1 MALHC
6 PGCAWLSSAIYVSI
20 HFSRPPF
27 VRLARASISFLR
39 TVSCTRLIDGR
50 AVYSSA
56 RQLMR
61 LGRPIILGKSGLWK
75 RAECE
80 YLFCR
85 DGSLHRRRSA
95 ICRWRHRLG
104 IDTEEYKKRRKIHC
118 QIEWRGRRGCGCS
131 RSSATQKT
139 GPMRKS
145 CTSG

>member
-1 MALHC
+1 MLCCILASCGAPPEGEESSVPSGEALSLKAQE
-6 PGCAWLSSAIYVSI
+6 PGSDEAPQKEMRAVWITYYEISMKAQNGGDESLFYQKVDEM
-20 HFSRPPF
+20 FSRVQNAGF
-27 VRLARASISFLR
+27 NTCLLYTS
-39 TVSCTRLIDGR
+39 
-50 AVYSSA
+50 
-56 RQLMR
+56 
-61 LGRPIILGKSGLWK
+61 
-75 RAECE
+75 
-80 YLFCR
+80 
-85 DGSLHRRRSA
+85 RSA